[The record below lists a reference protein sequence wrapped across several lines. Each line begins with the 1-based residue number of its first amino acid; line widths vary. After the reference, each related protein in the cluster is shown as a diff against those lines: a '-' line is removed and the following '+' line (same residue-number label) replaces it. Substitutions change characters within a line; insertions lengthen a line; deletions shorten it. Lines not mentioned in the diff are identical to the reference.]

1 MTEVESPLGKAS
13 FADPQPGQNRV
24 LTVDDQSEM
33 QAHPAY
39 HRRPTPQ
46 THQAQQAQQ
55 IANLT
60 RPLTPE
66 EMEEITRQRAE
77 AQQVKSRVSQTARD
91 RIEFLTQ
98 IGRIRNDFE
107 IDGVKFSFQSLKSR
121 ELEEIHDLMVS
132 LGTTTESKLN
142 LEVRKHVLA
151 RSLYA
156 VDDIPVKDIIGT
168 DELEAK
174 LDLIMTLDENLV
186 DYMNKFYEEKIM
198 KVGRDKYAIKSQED
212 MEELV
217 DDVKKS

>member
-13 FADPQPGQNRV
+13 FTDPQQRQNRV
-24 LTVDDQSEM
+24 LTVDDQSDM

-39 HRRPTPQ
+39 HRRPGPQ
-46 THQAQQAQQ
+46 THQEQQAQQ

-66 EMEEITRQRAE
+66 EMEEITRKRAE
-77 AQQVKSRVSQTARD
+77 AQHAKSRVSQTARD

-98 IGRIRNDFE
+98 IGRIRNEFE
-107 IDGVKFSFQSLKSR
+107 VDGVKFSFQSLKSR

-132 LGTTTESKLN
+132 LGSTTESKLN

-156 VDDIPVKDIIGT
+156 IDDIPVSDIIGT

-174 LDLIMTLDENLV
+174 LELIMTLDENLV

-217 DDVKKS
+217 EDVKKL

>member
-1 MTEVESPLGKAS
+1 MTEIESPLGKAS
-13 FADPQPGQNRV
+13 FAAPQQGQNRV
-24 LTVDDQSEM
+24 YTVDDQSEQ

-39 HRRPTPQ
+39 QRRSAPQ
-46 THQAQQAQQ
+46 QHQAQQV
-55 IANLT
+55 ANLT

-66 EMEEITRQRAE
+66 ELEEVTRKRAE
-77 AQQVKSRVSQTARD
+77 AQQAKTRVSRTARD

-98 IGRIRNDFE
+98 IGRIRSEFE
-107 IDGVKFSFQSLKSR
+107 MDGVKFGLQSLKSR

-132 LGTTTESKLN
+132 LGSTTESKLN

-156 VDDIPVKDIIGT
+156 IDDIPVRDIIGS

-174 LDLIMTLDENLV
+174 LELIMTLDENLV

-217 DDVKKS
+217 EDVKKS